1 MQRIEFR
8 AMGSGMLAVLE
19 SEDNR
24 ARRALNEVPRW
35 FESWE
40 SHLSRFRPESELNQ
54 LNSASGQW
62 VSVSPVLWDV
72 LSAARLLER
81 LSDGLVTPALQG
93 ALEGYGYD
101 RSFELVETMSSHPR
115 WGRDP
120 GGRLGRLD
128 MEIDPIRRRVRFG
141 AGTILDLGG
150 VAKGWAADRALA
162 RLSKFGPG
170 LVDAAGD
177 IAVSSPNAPNGTW
190 PIGVTDPR
198 APETTIELLMLRSR
212 AVATS
217 GRDVHRWRQGG
228 AWRHHI
234 IDPRTGEP
242 ARSEVLTATAIA
254 PTAVEAE
261 MAAKCALILGARE
274 GTAWLDARP
283 DYYGLLALEDGQ
295 AVYSQGMES
304 FCWRG

>member
-19 SEDNR
+19 AEGEQP
-24 ARRALNEVPRW
+24 RRVLNKVPEW

-54 LNSASGQW
+54 LNQASGQW
-62 VSVSPVLWDV
+62 FSVSPVLWDV
-72 LSAARLLER
+72 LCAARRLER

-93 ALEGYGYD
+93 ALAGYGYD
-101 RSFELVETMSSHPR
+101 RSFELLKSPSPRPRSQRSHA
-115 WGRDP
+115 
-120 GGRLGRLD
+120 RLARLD
-128 MEIDPIRRRVRFG
+128 MEVDPTRRRVRLG
-141 AGTILDLGG
+141 PGTILDLGG

-162 RLSKFGPG
+162 RLADYGPG

-177 IAVSSPNAPNGTW
+177 IAVAPPSGPRGSW
-190 PIGVTDPR
+190 PVGVTDPSD
-198 APETTIELLMLRSR
+198 PEQTIELLMLRSE

-228 AWRHHI
+228 DWRHHI

-242 ARSEVLTATAIA
+242 ARSEVLAATAIA

-261 MAAKCALILGARE
+261 MAAKCALILGARQ
-274 GTAWLDARP
+274 GLAWLDARP
-283 DYYGLLALEDGQ
+283 GYSGLLALEDGR
-295 AVYSQGMES
+295 VLYSQGMES
-304 FCWRG
+304 YCWRG